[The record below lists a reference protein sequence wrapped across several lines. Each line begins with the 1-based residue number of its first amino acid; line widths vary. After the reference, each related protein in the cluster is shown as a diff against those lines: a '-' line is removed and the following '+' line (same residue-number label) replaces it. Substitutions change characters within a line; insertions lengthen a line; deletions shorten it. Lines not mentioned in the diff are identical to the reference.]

1 MEPIATIYGRK
12 LVDQEGR
19 LFIDGVEILKVRG
32 MDLNKIGPTGSPIE
46 VALYL
51 DVDEVDVRY
60 SNFRLPE

>member
-12 LVDQEGR
+12 LVDKDGR

-46 VALYL
+46 VTLYL